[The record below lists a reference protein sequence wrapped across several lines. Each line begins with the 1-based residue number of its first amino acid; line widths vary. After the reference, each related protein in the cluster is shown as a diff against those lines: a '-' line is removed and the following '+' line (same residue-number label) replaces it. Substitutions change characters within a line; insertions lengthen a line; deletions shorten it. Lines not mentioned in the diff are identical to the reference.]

1 MIQQGEHRPAISIVM
16 SFYNGPLLWI
26 QQAVSSILTQSFK
39 DFEFIIICDKPDN
52 KEAIDYIS
60 ELAIEDSRI
69 KLYINSTNIG
79 LTKSLNLALKKASGK
94 FIARMDADDIAYP
107 ERLATQIR
115 FLEADPSRLFCS
127 SDVDV
132 IDEKGGIRKR
142 QRNRHKNTLEWIYM
156 ENYISHPSVMFRR
169 ELLELREPF
178 YNEFY
183 RYTQDY
189 ELWIFLLSRKIEL
202 HFIHESLIQYRD
214 SSHNISAVHRKMQN
228 RYFQQLH
235 RDLIFS
241 RLEELGIS
249 TEDKNLQDLLEQAS
263 RKCLDSEGQEA
274 KDLYKILYVLY
285 FTLAVEDHSY
295 IMKYLRDPNRLFRH
309 NRIQLFYQML
319 RVPFSGHRKNA
330 YLDFKE
336 AESL

>member
-1 MIQQGEHRPAISIVM
+1 MVQDEKKPVLSIIM

-26 QQAVSSILTQSFK
+26 RLAISSILNQSFR

-52 KEAIDYIS
+52 KEAIDYIRA
-60 ELAIEDSRI
+60 LAEDDSRI
-69 KLYINSTNIG
+69 KLYINSIHIG
-79 LTKSLNLALKKASGK
+79 LTKSLNRALKKASGK

-107 ERLATQIR
+107 ERLATQVR

-132 IDEKGGIRKR
+132 INENGKIKKR
-142 QRNRHKNTLEWIYM
+142 QRNKRKNTLEWIYM

-169 ELLELREPF
+169 ELLDLREPF

-189 ELWIFLLSRKIEL
+189 ELWIFLISQNIEL
-202 HFIHESLIQYRD
+202 HFIRESLIQYRD
-214 SSHNISAVHRKMQN
+214 SKQNISAVHRKMQN

-235 RDLIFS
+235 RNLILS
-241 RLEELGIS
+241 RLEEFGIS
-249 TEDKNLQDLLEQAS
+249 TEDKDLQYLLEQAS
-263 RKCLDSEGQEA
+263 QKCLNSEGQEA

-285 FTLAVEDHSY
+285 FTLAVEDNSY

-309 NRIQLFYQML
+309 NRIQLFYKML